1 MPYHL
6 SKKCGMI
13 RSLIF
18 TLREDNMRQK
28 WLKLGL
34 AAAVLALLAG
44 CFSQSVDDLYAPP
57 KAPDD
62 YLMLDNRINEVLSQG
77 GEYAAPLTGE
87 LTQKVQLQDLDGDGI
102 KEAIAFFRVSSD
114 DRPLKIYIYRQV
126 EEDYEVAAIIEGQ
139 GGESAINAV
148 YYENLDG
155 SPSKEIVVSW
165 QVSGDQRQILS
176 VYAIQGRT
184 VEELVRTEFTG
195 IRIFDLDGDGQ
206 KELAVIHEADLSQGR
221 TIGDGTVMSMTR
233 RSNRV
238 ELYNVRDGVLELES
252 TAPLSQNVTG
262 LLESRVKTGY
272 LRDMVPAVFVPS
284 YYGENSGLITDI
296 FAWKDGAVTNITL
309 DPDPED
315 PTVLQSSN
323 TIRVYNA
330 AGTDINGDGILEL
343 PDPYGLPDYQGDGT
357 APNFWAYRW
366 RQFDVEGNAWPV
378 FTTYHN
384 EQDGWYFVLPEEWEG
399 KLTLTRSDRSGGG
412 ERAVIFSYWEGNEAA
427 EPVPFLAVYQLNG
440 DNKELRAKLT
450 GRFRLRPMG
459 EDESETIYAAR
470 LYTDGWDCGLTE
482 DEVKE
487 RFHLILTDLT
497 AGV

>member
-1 MPYHL
+1 
-6 SKKCGMI
+6 MI
-13 RSLIF
+13 RLLIF
-18 TLREDNMRQK
+18 TLREDDMKYR
-28 WLKLGL
+28 WFRLGL
-34 AAAVLALLAG
+34 TVGVLALLAG

-62 YLMLDNRINEVLSQG
+62 YLVLDNRINEVLNQG

-87 LTQKVQLQDLDGDGI
+87 LTQKVQLQDLDGDGV

-114 DRPLKIYIYRQV
+114 ERPLKIYIYRQV

-148 YYENLDG
+148 YYENLDS

-165 QVSGDQRQILS
+165 QVSGGQGQILS
-176 VYAIQGRT
+176 VYSLKGEHM

-206 KELAVIHEADLSQGR
+206 KELIVLHEADAPQARNMDEGIAMPMNSR
-221 TIGDGTVMSMTR
+221 N
-233 RSNRV
+233 NRV
-238 ELYNVRDGVLELES
+238 ELYNVCSGVLELES
-252 TAPLSQNVTG
+252 TAPLSQNVAG

-272 LRDMVPAVFVPS
+272 LRDMVPALFVPS
-284 YYGENSGLITDI
+284 SFGENSGLITDI
-296 FAWKDGAVTNITL
+296 FAWQDGQITNITL

-315 PTVLQSSN
+315 PTVLQSSI
-323 TIRVYNA
+323 TIRRYNA
-330 AGTDINGDGILEL
+330 AGCDINGDGILEL
-343 PDPYGLPDYQGDGT
+343 PDPYGLPDYKGDGS
-357 APNFWAYRW
+357 APNFWAFRW

-384 EQDGWYFVLPEEWEG
+384 EQDGWYFVLPDQWEG
-399 KLTLTRSDRSGGG
+399 KLTLTRSDRAGGG
-412 ERAVIFSYWEGNEAA
+412 ERAVIFSYWEGNTAV
-427 EPVPFLAVYQLNG
+427 EPVPFLAIYQLVG
-440 DNKELRAKLT
+440 DNKELRAKLP
-450 GRFRLRPMG
+450 GRFRLQPVG

-482 DEVKE
+482 AEVAE

-497 AGV
+497 GNT

>member
-1 MPYHL
+1 
-6 SKKCGMI
+6 MI

-155 SPSKEIVVSW
+155 GPSKEIVVSW

-221 TIGDGTVMSMTR
+221 TIEDGTVMSMTR

-262 LLESRVKTGY
+262 LLES
-272 LRDMVPAVFVPS
+272 P
-284 YYGENSGLITDI
+284 
-296 FAWKDGAVTNITL
+296 
-309 DPDPED
+309 
-315 PTVLQSSN
+315 
-323 TIRVYNA
+323 
-330 AGTDINGDGILEL
+330 
-343 PDPYGLPDYQGDGT
+343 
-357 APNFWAYRW
+357 
-366 RQFDVEGNAWPV
+366 
-378 FTTYHN
+378 
-384 EQDGWYFVLPEEWEG
+384 
-399 KLTLTRSDRSGGG
+399 
-412 ERAVIFSYWEGNEAA
+412 
-427 EPVPFLAVYQLNG
+427 
-440 DNKELRAKLT
+440 
-450 GRFRLRPMG
+450 
-459 EDESETIYAAR
+459 
-470 LYTDGWDCGLTE
+470 
-482 DEVKE
+482 
-487 RFHLILTDLT
+487 
-497 AGV
+497 

>member
-1 MPYHL
+1 MKH
-6 SKKCGMI
+6 
-13 RSLIF
+13 
-18 TLREDNMRQK
+18 K
-28 WLKLGL
+28 WLRLGL
-34 AAAVLALLAG
+34 AAGVLALLAG

-62 YLMLDNRINEVLSQG
+62 YLMLDNRINEVLNQG

-87 LTQKVQLQDLDGDGI
+87 LTQKVQLQDLDGDGV

-114 DRPLKIYIYRQV
+114 ERPLKIYIYRQV

-139 GGESAINAV
+139 GGEAAINAV
-148 YYENLDG
+148 YYENLDSG
-155 SPSKEIVVSW
+155 PSKEIVVSW
-165 QVSGDQRQILS
+165 QVSSEQRQILS
-176 VYAIQGRT
+176 VYSLKGGST

-206 KELAVIHEADLSQGR
+206 KELIVLHEAEVHQAR
-221 TIGDGTVMSMTR
+221 NMSEGIAAMSPNSR
-233 RSNRV
+233 NNRV
-238 ELYNVRDGVLELES
+238 ELYNVQDGVLSLES
-252 TAPLSQNVTG
+252 AAPLSQNVTG

-272 LRDMVPAVFVPS
+272 LRDMVPALFVPS
-284 YYGENSGLITDI
+284 NYGDANGQITDI
-296 FAWKDGAVTNITL
+296 FAWQDGEITNITL

-343 PDPYGLPDYQGDGT
+343 PDPYGLPDYKGDGA
-357 APNFWAYRW
+357 APNFCAYRW

-384 EQDGWYFVLPEEWEG
+384 EQDGWYFVLPDEWEG
-399 KLTLTRSDRSGGG
+399 KLTLTRSDRAGGG
-412 ERAVIFSYWEGNEAA
+412 ERAVIFSYWEGNEAV
-427 EPVPFLAVYQLNG
+427 EPVPFLAIYQLNG

-450 GRFRLRPMG
+450 GRFRLQPVG

-487 RFHLILTDLT
+487 RFHLILTELT
-497 AGV
+497 AGA

>member
-1 MPYHL
+1 
-6 SKKCGMI
+6 MI
-13 RSLIF
+13 EVLIF
-18 TLREDNMRQK
+18 TLREDDMRHR
-28 WLKLGL
+28 WFRLGL
-34 AAAVLALLAG
+34 TVSVLALLAG

-62 YLMLDNRINEVLSQG
+62 YLMLDNRINEVLNQG

-87 LTQKVQLQDLDGDGI
+87 LTQKVQLQDLDGDGV

-139 GGESAINAV
+139 GGEAAINAV
-148 YYENLDG
+148 YYENLDSG
-155 SPSKEIVVSW
+155 PSKEIVVSW
-165 QVSGDQRQILS
+165 QVSSEQRQILS
-176 VYAIQGRT
+176 VYSLKGGST

-206 KELAVIHEADLSQGR
+206 KELIVLHEAEAPQARNMEEG
-221 TIGDGTVMSMTR
+221 VAAMSPDSR
-233 RSNRV
+233 NNRV
-238 ELYNVRDGVLELES
+238 ELYNVLDGVLSLES
-252 TAPLSQNVTG
+252 AAPLSQNVTG

-272 LRDMVPAVFVPS
+272 LRDMVPALFVPS
-284 YYGENSGLITDI
+284 NYGDANGLITDI
-296 FAWKDGAVTNITL
+296 FAWQDGEITNITL

-343 PDPYGLPDYQGDGT
+343 PDPYGLPDYKGEGA
-357 APNFWAYRW
+357 APNFCAYRW

-384 EQDGWYFVLPEEWEG
+384 EQDGWYFVLPDEWEG
-399 KLTLTRSDRSGGG
+399 KLTLTRSDRAGGG
-412 ERAVIFSYWEGNEAA
+412 ERAVIFSYWEGNEAV
-427 EPVPFLAVYQLNG
+427 EPVPFLAIYQLNG

-450 GRFRLRPMG
+450 GRFRLQPVG

-482 DEVKE
+482 DEVRE

-497 AGV
+497 AGA